1 MSVRSETACNPRGT
15 VTEATQAAAQQKR
28 QKVFLSLR
36 MHKGPKLAW
45 LDCRL
50 VVLMVMVASH
60 HLSCYA
66 QRLQYAQVQAFSPSS
81 DTLISEISSVLTGF
95 SPGVAGQRFVGIM
108 GIASPLDGC
117 GPLSGLHGRI
127 LLTRIHSRSNCSA
140 LDITTR
146 AANAGA
152 VAVVNS
158 AAIGVDTMFFL
169 DRLPSEAGVPTP
181 SIVMAAIAAHAGDA
195 IMALAA
201 PTTLQIDVVPASSV
215 STLNIGGLTITSV
228 MISFV
233 VVSFLLFCTWHC
245 RLSVRHR
252 GAGAAAALP
261 IVRPAPVLAGPADN
275 EAHASAIRN
284 LVVRDFSNDV
294 SADADT
300 DACGSGGAAIGS
312 AAEVCAVCLCAYEAG
327 DRVCSLPCAHD
338 FHHACVVPWLQDHAT
353 CPLCKRDVAASD
365 ACSNV
370 AASMV
375 SIETAV

>member
-1 MSVRSETACNPRGT
+1 MLQGVIR
-15 VTEATQAAAQQKR
+15 
-28 QKVFLSLR
+28 FLSLR
-36 MHKGPKLAW
+36 MDKGPQLAW

-50 VVLMVMVASH
+50 VVLMVMVASCMP
-60 HLSCYA
+60 STSA
-66 QRLQYAQVQAFSPSS
+66 LQYAQVKAFSPSS
-81 DTLISEISSVLTGF
+81 GTLLSEISSVLTGF

-108 GIASPLDGC
+108 SIASPLDGC

-127 LLTRIHSRSNCSA
+127 LLTRIHARSTCSA

-181 SIVMAAIAAHAGDA
+181 SIVMAAIAATAGDM
-195 IMALAA
+195 IMALGSPA
-201 PTTLQIDVVPASSV
+201 TLQIDVVPDGSV
-215 STLNIGGLTITSV
+215 STLSIGGLTLTSV
-228 MISFV
+228 MIAFV
-233 VVSFLLFCTWHC
+233 VVSFLLFCAWHC
-245 RLSVRHR
+245 RLSVQHR
-252 GAGAAAALP
+252 RAGAAALP
-261 IVRPAPVLAGPADN
+261 VVSPAPVLSPVDN
-275 EAHASAIRN
+275 EARASAIRN
-284 LVVRDFSNDV
+284 LVVRDFPSDV
-294 SADADT
+294 SADTDT
-300 DACGSGGAAIGS
+300 TGACGSGRAAVGS

-365 ACSNV
+365 ACNV
-370 AASMV
+370 ATSMV
-375 SIETAV
+375 SSETAV